1 MWKCRNTTRDV
12 RTRKD
17 CHSARFLIVG
27 LCLVLSFL
35 TVVFYF
41 FYAFSLMQSHFHP
54 ARASPPLRLTK
65 ANKAPPAP
73 PSIDLSVISSSTV
86 VVPELRNLSHDDIN
100 FIDAV
105 VRRAGPLATTFPIV
119 FKAYND
125 ILKERGMDSGEVR
138 YYGKL
143 LKLGT
148 MKGKNWGE
156 KWEAVKREHNQVRA
170 VGSKFLFNPQNGVGA

>member
-1 MWKCRNTTRDV
+1 
-12 RTRKD
+12 
-17 CHSARFLIVG
+17 
-27 LCLVLSFL
+27 
-35 TVVFYF
+35 
-41 FYAFSLMQSHFHP
+41 MQALFQP
-54 ARASPPLRLTK
+54 TRASPPLRLTK
-65 ANKAPPAP
+65 QGRVPPAP
-73 PSIDLSVISSSTV
+73 PSIDISVISSSTV
-86 VVPELRNLSHDDIN
+86 VVPELKNLTSDDVD

-125 ILKERGMDSGEVR
+125 VLKERGIDSGEVR

-156 KWEAVKREHNQVRA
+156 KWDAVKRQHSEVRPTYY
-170 VGSKFLFNPQNGVGA
+170 KKYGADFISTAAA